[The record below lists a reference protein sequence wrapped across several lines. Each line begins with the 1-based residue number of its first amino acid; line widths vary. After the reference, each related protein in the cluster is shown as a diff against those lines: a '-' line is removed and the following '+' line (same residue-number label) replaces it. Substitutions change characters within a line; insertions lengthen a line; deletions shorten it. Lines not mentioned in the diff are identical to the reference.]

1 MVDVQDTN
9 GTVTVTVTSTD
20 RITVLN
26 AGEIKGVLIE
36 NINKE
41 TTKDVSLDLHN
52 IKFMDSTGISVLIS
66 GIRASR
72 ETGHSFKL
80 KSVQTD
86 VLKLLVLMKIDKIL
100 DIEK

>member
-1 MVDVQDTN
+1 MVDVQETN

-26 AGEIKGVLIE
+26 AGELKGVLVE
-36 NINKE
+36 NINKD
-41 TTKDVSLDLHN
+41 TTREVKLDLHN
-52 IKFMDSTGISVLIS
+52 VKFMDSTGISVLIS

-72 ETGHSFKL
+72 ESNHGFTL
-80 KSVQTD
+80 KAVQSD

-100 DIEK
+100 DIEN